1 MSDYAP
7 PVLSV
12 RRNAPE
18 VGGSVV
24 EGRNPTIPI
33 ARARIRLQSVK
44 PSWNIEES
52 LADRLARPFQV
63 FAAHKLSGAVLLLTA
78 TVAAVAWANSPWA
91 GFYHHWL
98 HTKLALSVGPFGLNK
113 SVSHW
118 INDGLMGFF
127 FFVVGLEIK
136 RELLAGE
143 LADPRKAALPVL
155 AAVGGMVVPA
165 LVYLA
170 FNGNGSFARGWGIPM
185 ATDIAFALGILAVFP
200 VPISLKIFLT
210 ALAIVDDIG
219 AIVVVAIFYTDTIA
233 PGSLII
239 GALLLGVSVGANL
252 IGVRNPII
260 YFLIGCAIWIA
271 FYKSGVH
278 ATLAGVLMAFT
289 IPARSVINARQLHD
303 WTRDLLAQ
311 LRDTGLPADRS
322 LLTNRQHHI
331 VHSMEQLTEHA
342 TAPLQQLEHAL
353 MPFVTFAILPLF
365 ALTNAGVSLESEA
378 FSLLAE
384 PMSLG
389 IILGL
394 VLGKPLGI
402 WLFAWAAVKLRLA
415 ELPRGINLLHV
426 ASVGCLAGVGFT
438 MSLFI
443 ATLAFDDVA
452 LVETAKTAVLAGSLL
467 STLAGSVILL
477 LATNPGPENA

>member
-1 MSDYAP
+1 MK
-7 PVLSV
+7 
-12 RRNAPE
+12 
-18 VGGSVV
+18 
-24 EGRNPTIPI
+24 PTW
-33 ARARIRLQSVK
+33 S
-44 PSWNIEES
+44 IEERFI
-52 LADRLARPFQV
+52 DRLARPFQI
-63 FAAHKLSGAVLLLTA
+63 FAAHKLSGAVLLLAA
-78 TVAAVAWANSPWA
+78 TVVAVAWANSPWA

-98 HTKLALSVGPFGLNK
+98 QAKLAFSIGPFGLNK

-118 INDGLMGFF
+118 IDDGLMGIF

-143 LADPRKAALPVL
+143 LTDPRKAALPVL

-165 LVYLA
+165 LVYYA
-170 FNGNGSFARGWGIPM
+170 FNGSGPFARGWGIPM

-200 VPISLKIFLT
+200 VPLSLKIFLT

-219 AIVVVAIFYTDTIA
+219 AIVVVAIFYTDAIA
-233 PGSLII
+233 TGSLLI
-239 GALLLGVSVGANL
+239 GALLLGMSVAANA

-260 YFLIGCAIWIA
+260 YFLIGCSIWLA
-271 FYKSGVH
+271 FYQSGVH

-289 IPARSVINARQLHD
+289 IPARTVINPQQLHD
-303 WTRDLLAQ
+303 RTRALLKQ
-311 LRDTGLPADRS
+311 LRDTGLPAERR

-331 VHSMEQLTEHA
+331 VLSMERLTEHA

-365 ALTNAGVSLESEA
+365 ALTNAGVSLDSEA
-378 FSLLAE
+378 LYLLAK

-394 VLGKPLGI
+394 VVGKPLGI
-402 WLFAWAAVKLRLA
+402 WLFAWAGVKLGIA
-415 ELPRGINLLHV
+415 ELPKGISLFHV

-443 ATLAFDDVA
+443 ATLAFDEVA

-467 STLAGSVILL
+467 STLIGSFMLL
-477 LATNPGPENA
+477 LVTNPGPEDA

>member
-1 MSDYAP
+1 M
-7 PVLSV
+7 
-12 RRNAPE
+12 
-18 VGGSVV
+18 
-24 EGRNPTIPI
+24 
-33 ARARIRLQSVK
+33 K
-44 PSWNIEES
+44 PSRDIEGS
-52 LADRLARPFQV
+52 LIDRLARPFQI
-63 FAAHKLSGAVLLLTA
+63 FAAHKLSGAVLLLAA
-78 TVAAVAWANSPWA
+78 TVVAVAWANSPWA
-91 GFYHHWL
+91 GLYHHWL
-98 HTKLALSVGPFGLNK
+98 HTKLAISVGPFGLNK
-113 SVSHW
+113 SISHW
-118 INDGLMGFF
+118 INDGLMVIF

-143 LADPRKAALPVL
+143 LASPRKAALPVL

-165 LVYLA
+165 LVYFA
-170 FNGNGSFARGWGIPM
+170 FNGNGAFARGWGIPM

-200 VPISLKIFLT
+200 VPLSLKIFLT

-219 AIVVVAIFYTDTIA
+219 AIVVVAVFYTDAIA
-233 PGSLII
+233 PWSLLI
-239 GALLLGVSVGANL
+239 GALLLCVSIGANV

-278 ATLAGVLMAFT
+278 ATLAGVLLAFT
-289 IPARSVINARQLHD
+289 IPARTVINARQLHD
-303 WTRDLLAQ
+303 RTRTLLKQ
-311 LRDTGLPADRS
+311 LRDTGLPSDTR
-322 LLTNRQHHI
+322 LLTNQQHHI
-331 VHSMEQLTEHA
+331 VHSMERLTEHA
-342 TAPLQQLEHAL
+342 TAPLQELEHAL

-378 FSLLAE
+378 LGLLAE

-402 WLFAWAAVKLRLA
+402 WLFAWAGVKLRIA
-415 ELPRGINLLHV
+415 ELPKGIRLLNV

-443 ATLAFDDVA
+443 ATLAFEEVA
-452 LVETAKTAVLAGSLL
+452 LVDAAKTAVLAGSLL
-467 STLAGSVILL
+467 ATLIGSVLL
-477 LATNPGPENA
+477 LLTTSPGQEDA

>member
-1 MSDYAP
+1 M
-7 PVLSV
+7 
-12 RRNAPE
+12 
-18 VGGSVV
+18 
-24 EGRNPTIPI
+24 
-33 ARARIRLQSVK
+33 K

-52 LADRLARPFQV
+52 LADRLARPFQI
-63 FAAHKLSGAVLLLTA
+63 FAAHKLSGAILLLAA
-78 TVAAVAWANSPWA
+78 TVVAVAWANSPWA

-98 HTKLALSVGPFGLNK
+98 ETKLALSIGPFSLNK

-118 INDGLMGFF
+118 IADGLMGIF

-143 LADPRKAALPVL
+143 LAGPRKAALPVL

-165 LVYLA
+165 LVYFT
-170 FNGNGSFARGWGIPM
+170 FNGSGAFARGWGIPM

-200 VPISLKIFLT
+200 VPVSLKIFLT

-219 AIVVVAIFYTDTIA
+219 AIVVVAVFYTDTIA
-233 PGSLII
+233 PGSLLI
-239 GALLLGVSVGANL
+239 GTILLGVSVGANV
-252 IGVRNPII
+252 IGVRNSII
-260 YFLIGCAIWIA
+260 YFLIGCAIWVA
-271 FYKSGVH
+271 LSKSGVH

-303 WTRDLLAQ
+303 RTRDLLAQ
-311 LRDTGLPADRS
+311 LRNTRLPAARS
-322 LLTNRQHHI
+322 LLTSRQHHI
-331 VHSMEQLTEHA
+331 VLSMEQLTDHA
-342 TAPLQQLEHAL
+342 AAPLQQLEHAL

-365 ALTNAGVSLESEA
+365 ALTNAGVSLDSEA

-394 VLGKPLGI
+394 VVGKPLGI
-402 WLFAWAAVKLRLA
+402 WLFAWTGVKLRLA
-415 ELPRGINLLHV
+415 VLPKDISLFHV
-426 ASVGCLAGVGFT
+426 ASVGCLAGIGFT

-443 ATLAFDDVA
+443 ATLAFDEVA

-467 STLAGSVILL
+467 SALAGSVILL
-477 LATNPGPENA
+477 LTASPGPEDA

>member
-1 MSDYAP
+1 MKP
-7 PVLSV
+7 
-12 RRNAPE
+12 
-18 VGGSVV
+18 
-24 EGRNPTIPI
+24 GRD
-33 ARARIRLQSVK
+33 
-44 PSWNIEES
+44 IEKS
-52 LADRLARPFQV
+52 LIDRLARPFQI
-63 FAAHKLSGAVLLLTA
+63 FAAHKLSGAVLLLAA
-78 TVAAVAWANSPWA
+78 TVVAVAWANSPWS
-91 GFYHHWL
+91 GLYHHWL
-98 HTKLALSVGPFGLNK
+98 HTKLAISVGPFGLNK
-113 SVSHW
+113 SISHW
-118 INDGLMGFF
+118 INDGLMVIF

-143 LADPRKAALPVL
+143 LASPWKAALPVL

-165 LVYLA
+165 LVYFA
-170 FNGNGSFARGWGIPM
+170 FNGNGAFARGWGIPM

-200 VPISLKIFLT
+200 VPLSLKIFLT

-219 AIVVVAIFYTDTIA
+219 AIVVVAVFYTDAIA
-233 PGSLII
+233 PWSLLI
-239 GALLLGVSVGANL
+239 GALLLCVSIGANV

-278 ATLAGVLMAFT
+278 ATLAGVLLAFT
-289 IPARSVINARQLHD
+289 IPARTVINARQLHD
-303 WTRDLLAQ
+303 RTRTLLKQ
-311 LRDTGLPADRS
+311 LRDTGLPSDTR
-322 LLTNRQHHI
+322 LLTNQQHHI
-331 VHSMEQLTEHA
+331 VHSMERLTEHA
-342 TAPLQQLEHAL
+342 TAPLQELEHAF

-378 FSLLAE
+378 LGLLAE

-402 WLFAWAAVKLRLA
+402 WLFAWAGVKLRIA
-415 ELPRGINLLHV
+415 ELPKGIRLLNV

-443 ATLAFDDVA
+443 ATLAFEEVA
-452 LVETAKTAVLAGSLL
+452 LVDAAKTAVLAGSLL
-467 STLAGSVILL
+467 ATLIGSVLL
-477 LATNPGPENA
+477 LLTTSPGQEDA

>member
-1 MSDYAP
+1 MK
-7 PVLSV
+7 
-12 RRNAPE
+12 
-18 VGGSVV
+18 
-24 EGRNPTIPI
+24 PTW
-33 ARARIRLQSVK
+33 S
-44 PSWNIEES
+44 IEERFI
-52 LADRLARPFQV
+52 DRLARPFQI
-63 FAAHKLSGAVLLLTA
+63 FAAHKLSGAVLLLAA
-78 TVAAVAWANSPWA
+78 TVVAVAWANSPWA

-98 HTKLALSVGPFGLNK
+98 QAKLAFSIGPFGLNK

-118 INDGLMGFF
+118 IDDGLMGIF

-143 LADPRKAALPVL
+143 LTDPRKAALPVL

-165 LVYLA
+165 LVYFA
-170 FNGNGSFARGWGIPM
+170 FNGSGPFARGWGIPM

-200 VPISLKIFLT
+200 VPLSLKIFLT

-219 AIVVVAIFYTDTIA
+219 AIVVVAIFYTDAIA
-233 PGSLII
+233 AGSLLI
-239 GALLLGVSVGANL
+239 GALLLGMSVAANA

-260 YFLIGCAIWIA
+260 YFLIGCAIWVA
-271 FYKSGVH
+271 FYQSGVH
-278 ATLAGVLMAFT
+278 ATLAGVLMALT
-289 IPARSVINARQLHD
+289 IPARTVINPQQLHD
-303 WTRDLLAQ
+303 RTRALLKQ
-311 LRDTGLPADRS
+311 LRDTGLPAERR

-331 VHSMEQLTEHA
+331 VLSMERLTEHA

-365 ALTNAGVSLESEA
+365 ALTNAGVSLDGEA
-378 FSLLAE
+378 LYLLAE
-384 PMSLG
+384 PLSLG

-394 VLGKPLGI
+394 VVGKPLGI
-402 WLFAWAAVKLRLA
+402 WLFAWAGLKLGIA
-415 ELPRGINLLHV
+415 ELPKGISLLHV

-443 ATLAFDDVA
+443 ATLAFDEVA

-467 STLAGSVILL
+467 STLIGSFMLL
-477 LATNPGPENA
+477 LVTNPGPEDA

>member
-1 MSDYAP
+1 MK
-7 PVLSV
+7 
-12 RRNAPE
+12 
-18 VGGSVV
+18 
-24 EGRNPTIPI
+24 PT
-33 ARARIRLQSVK
+33 QD
-44 PSWNIEES
+44 IEES
-52 LADRLARPFQV
+52 LIDRLARPFQI
-63 FAAHKLSGAVLLLTA
+63 FAAHKLSGAVLLLAA
-78 TVAAVAWANSPWA
+78 TVMAVAWANSPWA

-118 INDGLMGFF
+118 INDGLMGIF

-143 LADPRKAALPVL
+143 LASPRKAALPVI

-165 LVYLA
+165 LVYFA
-170 FNGNGSFARGWGIPM
+170 FNGAGEFARGWGIPM

-200 VPISLKIFLT
+200 VPLSLKIFLT

-219 AIVVVAIFYTDTIA
+219 AIVVVAIFYTDAIA
-233 PGSLII
+233 PWSLLIGGLLLCVSI
-239 GALLLGVSVGANL
+239 GANV

-260 YFLIGCAIWIA
+260 YFLMGCAIWIA

-289 IPARSVINARQLHD
+289 IPARTVINARQLHD
-303 WTRDLLAQ
+303 RTRTLLKQ
-311 LRDTGLPADRS
+311 LRDTGLPSDKR
-322 LLTNRQHHI
+322 LLTNQQHHI
-331 VHSMEQLTEHA
+331 VHSMERLTEHA
-342 TAPLQQLEHAL
+342 TAPLQELEHAL
-353 MPFVTFAILPLF
+353 MPFVAFAILPLF
-365 ALTNAGVSLESEA
+365 ALTNAGVSLESET
-378 FSLLAE
+378 LGRLTE

-402 WLFAWAAVKLRLA
+402 WLFAWAGVKLRIA
-415 ELPRGINLLHV
+415 ELPKGISLLHV
-426 ASVGCLAGVGFT
+426 ASVGCMAGVGFT

-443 ATLAFDDVA
+443 ATLAFEEVA
-452 LVETAKTAVLAGSLL
+452 LVDTAKTAVLAGSLL
-467 STLAGSVILL
+467 ATLIGSVLL
-477 LATNPGPENA
+477 LLTARPVPEGA